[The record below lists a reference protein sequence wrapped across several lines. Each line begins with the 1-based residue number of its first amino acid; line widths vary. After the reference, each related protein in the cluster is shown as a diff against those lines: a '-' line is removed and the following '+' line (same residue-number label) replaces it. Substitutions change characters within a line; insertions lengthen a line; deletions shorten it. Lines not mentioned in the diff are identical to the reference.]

1 MTKVNKLIENFYT
14 TAFVTRLSLLILEL
28 LFRHFI
34 CSSSIVFQILPPPQN
49 LLCCAADVLEGRGI
63 VQVAITVVEVMKFHN
78 PAAHVRS
85 PTRSYYSGVHS
96 PSNSSSSNSHNQ
108 PLSAVPTATNT
119 NGSSS
124 SSSSSSSNSSGPKS
138 ATSSPISTT

>member
-28 LFRHFI
+28 LFRHLI
-34 CSSSIVFQILPPPQN
+34 CSSIVFQILPPPQN

-85 PTRSYYSGVHS
+85 PTRSYYTGVHS
-96 PSNSSSSNSHNQ
+96 PSSSSSHNQ